1 MGQEKSIYQK
11 IIGATALFGGVQVIN
26 MLCSLIRNKVI
37 AVLLGAE
44 GVGVIGLFNGAIE
57 MVSSLTGMG
66 LRQSSV
72 RDVSASKTTEAL
84 KRIVAI
90 VRKLSLLVG
99 LLGSMVF
106 IGAAPLLSRF
116 TFGSDEYL
124 WGFVILSASLLFN
137 ALSSGEQA
145 ILQGSGRLKIFARS
159 TVAGSVASLLVSLP
173 LYYIWEMAGIVP
185 SLLLASFF
193 TLLFN
198 YIASCKSKVQSQK
211 ISVKEAVKEGSPM
224 LKLGIYMT
232 ISGFMTTLMS
242 YIFIAWLNRYS
253 STAEV
258 GYYQAGFTL
267 VTRYVGLIFAA
278 MATEYYPR
286 LSSVQNDNKAVSLQ
300 VSRQI
305 ESSLLMLLPII
316 ALFLI
321 FQEWIIKLLY
331 ASQFAVVTDY
341 AGWAMPGVLFKAIS
355 WSLGFIL
362 LAKGEGRLF
371 LITELISDVTS
382 LAINVLLYHYWGLEG
397 LGLAFTINFA
407 IYTTYMWII
416 CKRRYVFAPEKTLYL
431 IMLITF
437 VIIYLQAIVINCE
450 ISKYIVPSLLTFVAI
465 LFSLITLRK
474 RLIKHN

>member
-26 MLCSLIRNKVI
+26 MLCSLMRNKVI

-72 RDVSASKTTEAL
+72 RDVSASKTAEAF

-116 TFGSDEYL
+116 TFGSEEYL

-159 TVAGSVASLLVSLP
+159 TVAGSVASLLVSIP
-173 LYYIWEMAGIVP
+173 LYYIWRMAGIVP
-185 SLLLASFF
+185 SLLASFF
-193 TLLFN
+193 TFLFN
-198 YIASCKSKVQSQK
+198 YIASRKSKVQSQK
-211 ISVKEAVKEGSPM
+211 ISAKEAIKEGTPM

-232 ISGFMTTLMS
+232 ISGFMTTLLN

-321 FQEWIIKLLY
+321 FQEWIITLLY

-362 LAKGEGRLF
+362 LAKGEGKLF

-382 LAINVLLYHYWGLEG
+382 LAINVFLYHYWGLEG
-397 LGLAFTINFA
+397 LGLAYTINFA

-416 CKRRYVFAPEKTLYL
+416 CKRRYGFAPEKALYL
-431 IMLITF
+431 ILLITF
-437 VIIYLQAIVINCE
+437 VIIYLQAIVINGE
-450 ISKYIVPSLLTFVAI
+450 ISKYIIPSLLAFVAI

-474 RLIKHN
+474 RLINK